1 MMNNNIV
8 FLLSATI
15 FLNGCETASDQGS
28 EIIGSVSASG
38 SAQVNMSNNDSDTTS
53 YSTISS
59 ISSETPGLNAQE
71 ILEQKF
77 LKIGTTVYFDF
88 DKSTL
93 NSDALA
99 VLIEQAGFLKNYPYT
114 KIIIEGHCD
123 ERGTREYNL
132 ALGDRRAAAARDF
145 LVANGIDD
153 KRINLI
159 SYGKEKPF
167 KDNLL
172 IDEIISMTYPQV
184 ADFFKNHVEGKVPI
198 NYMEY
203 LKWDTPSGM
212 AEMALGK
219 GHQAIQS
226 QAIGITKWDKNEKR
240 VKIVDIEYFN
250 ARCVNPPENISAI
263 DWIKGGFEGAK
274 C

>member
-59 ISSETPGLNAQE
+59 TSSETPGLNAQE

-159 SYGKEKPF
+159 SYGKEKP
-167 KDNLL
+167 L
-172 IDEIISMTYPQV
+172 V
-184 ADFFKNHVEGKVPI
+184 AGSNSTSWTI
-198 NYMEY
+198 NRRAVSV
-203 LKWDTPSGM
+203 LVQK
-212 AEMALGK
+212 
-219 GHQAIQS
+219 
-226 QAIGITKWDKNEKR
+226 
-240 VKIVDIEYFN
+240 
-250 ARCVNPPENISAI
+250 
-263 DWIKGGFEGAK
+263 
-274 C
+274 